1 MTFLNPILA
10 SVALACIAVP
20 ILIHILMRKRRRPVM
35 WGAMKFLLEAYRQQR
50 RRLRLEQ
57 MLLLAARCLLVA
69 LLALAVGKPVLSAA
83 GVPGQRGP
91 RTLFLLIDNSL
102 TSAAGLPRAPSGLD
116 AQKSA
121 ALKLIAELDQSR
133 GDRVAVVT
141 LASPP
146 EAIVAPATFDYA
158 AAIAAVKELLP
169 TDSRMDLLAG
179 LKKLDELRTADGE
192 GAPHVAV
199 LSEFRVGSA
208 DVEQA
213 LGPGAGAMKGARIIC
228 SGPGETGL
236 SNVAI
241 ADLTPLEGVVVASS
255 QAGGEAPVRLTLQR
269 SGDEVARAGVT
280 RVRLDAVV
288 PGAGG
293 SNGKIIER
301 TVQWKPGE
309 EATTMTA
316 SVEIPSLGTS
326 RRVGSALL
334 RARLDSD
341 AIAGDDRALAP
352 LELRSRISVALLAAP
367 AAIGGADAMTPDQWL
382 ALALAPG
389 DEGTLRTRG
398 VGDIAVTRVDPSR
411 ELGQGT
417 GDLALFDAL
426 VVPNP
431 QSLDAQGWARVRL
444 ACDAGAALIVFPP
457 ASPAPGWGDA
467 FAAATGLAVSINAE
481 PTDLGKDVRIDPAS
495 GAKGKLLGMIAGEL
509 TELTRSVKVQRA
521 IAVQGRTS
529 GLTTALATQG
539 GVPLIL
545 VGVPEVGGARAG
557 GGVVVLVTTAMDLD
571 WTDIPARPLMVPL
584 VQELVRQGV
593 GLAHVQGTG
602 VAGRGVLV
610 PAGATELAP
619 VRLPG
624 EDSTSEV
631 AGVAVPE
638 GSRSLPLSHSGVW
651 LARDAS
657 GAGRAL
663 VVVNA
668 DPAAS
673 RVDIRSQPEIE
684 RWFAALGGGI
694 HWLGAESTPG
704 SGAVERA
711 SILASGPTAP
721 PISFPLLVLAICVGS
736 LELVMGKM
744 FSHGRVSEPAP
755 GDTSSEAAAA

>member
-10 SVALACIAVP
+10 SVALACVAVP

-57 MLLLAARCLLVA
+57 LLLLAARCLLVA
-69 LLALAVGKPVLSAA
+69 LLALAVGKPILSAA
-83 GVPGQRGP
+83 GAPGQRGP

-102 TSAAGLPRAPSGLD
+102 TSTAGLPRAPCGLD
-116 AQKSA
+116 AQKTA

-133 GDRVAVVT
+133 GDRVAVIT

-146 EAIVAPATFDYA
+146 EPVVAPATFDYA

-179 LKKLDELRTADGE
+179 LKKLDELRAADADGT
-192 GAPHVAV
+192 PHVAV

-208 DVEQA
+208 DVEQSLA
-213 LGPGAGAMKGARIIC
+213 PGAGALKGARIIC
-228 SGPGETGL
+228 GAPGETGL

-241 ADLTPLEGVVVASS
+241 ADLTPLEGVVVTSS
-255 QAGGEAPVRLTLQR
+255 QTGGEAPVRLTLQR
-269 SGDEVARAGVT
+269 SGEEVARAGVT

-288 PGAGG
+288 PGGGG

-309 EATTMTA
+309 ESTTLTA

-326 RRVGSALL
+326 RRAGSALL

-352 LELRSRISVALLAAP
+352 LELRSRISVALLASPVAS
-367 AAIGGADAMTPDQWL
+367 AGAMTPDQWL
-382 ALALAPG
+382 TLALAPG

-398 VGDIAVTRVDPSR
+398 VGDIALTRVDPSR
-411 ELGQGT
+411 ELGQPAN
-417 GDLALFDAL
+417 DLALFDAL
-426 VVPNP
+426 VVPDP
-431 QSLDAQGWARVRL
+431 QSLDAQGWAKVRS
-444 ACDAGAALIVFPP
+444 ACDAGTALIVFPP
-457 ASPAPGWGDA
+457 VSPAPGWGDA

-481 PTDLGKDVRIDPAS
+481 PKDLGQDVRIDPAS

-509 TELTRSVKVQRA
+509 TELTRSVRVLRA
-521 IAVQGRTS
+521 IDVQGRSS
-529 GLTTALATQG
+529 GLTTALATQA
-539 GVPLIL
+539 GVPLVL
-545 VGVPEVGGARAG
+545 VGVPEPGGARAS

-593 GLAHVQGTG
+593 GLAHTQSTG

-610 PAGATELAP
+610 PTGAAELAP
-619 VRLPG
+619 VQLPG
-624 EDSTSEV
+624 EDSTSDV
-631 AGVAVPE
+631 ASVAVPE
-638 GSRSLPLSHSGVW
+638 AARSLPLSHAGAW

-657 GAGRAL
+657 GVGRSLVAL
-663 VVVNA
+663 NA
-668 DPAAS
+668 DSAAS
-673 RVDIRSQPEIE
+673 RVDTRSQPEIE

-694 HWLGAESTPG
+694 HWLGSSSTPG
-704 SGAVERA
+704 PGAVEHP
-711 SILASGPTAP
+711 SILAPGPTAP
-721 PISFPLLVLAICVGS
+721 PISFPLLVLAICVGAV
-736 LELVMGKM
+736 ELVMGKM

-755 GDTSSEAAAA
+755 GTTSSEAAAA